1 MIIICLIL
9 SLLFLY
15 GFLRFNYT
23 RKNLIKLNE
32 KTKQQNEEL
41 AKANEI
47 LEAEFTELNIQ
58 RDTAERDLK
67 MLNTFIN
74 QSQDYLNRTQAN
86 TEQALQKHLEYY
98 CDALEQA
105 YKDAEDR
112 HDKAVAQLA
121 KAYQDFELKNKSL
134 MELEQHE
141 LDKLKATRRAA
152 LEAQI
157 REEEIKNKLEFYCL
171 TPKVVDINDIRTL
184 EGIKCQLNNPRIL
197 SMLIWSTYFQK
208 DMTTLCNRILGL
220 NTVTGIYKITN
231 QINNKCYIGQS
242 VDVSKRW
249 KDHAKCGLGI
259 DAPVGNKLY
268 KDMQEIG
275 IWNFSWELLET
286 CPREQLNEKEKYY
299 IELYQSQ
306 DFGYNSTKGNK

>member
-15 GFLRFNYT
+15 GFLRFNHA

-32 KTKQQNEEL
+32 NTKQQNEEL
-41 AKANEI
+41 AKVNEI

-67 MLNTFIN
+67 MLNACIN

-86 TEQALQKHLEYY
+86 TEQTLQKHLEYY

-121 KAYQDFELKNKSL
+121 KVYQDFELKNKHL
-134 MELEQHE
+134 IELEQH
-141 LDKLKATRRAA
+141 KLEKIKATRRAA

-157 REEEIKNKLEFYCL
+157 REEEIKNKIAAGNFNSF
-171 TPKVVDINDIRTL
+171 I
-184 EGIKCQLNNPRIL
+184 
-197 SMLIWSTYFQK
+197 
-208 DMTTLCNRILGL
+208 TTR
-220 NTVTGIYKITN
+220 
-231 QINNKCYIGQS
+231 S
-242 VDVSKRW
+242 SSKSFAR
-249 KDHAKCGLGI
+249 
-259 DAPVGNKLY
+259 
-268 KDMQEIG
+268 
-275 IWNFSWELLET
+275 
-286 CPREQLNEKEKYY
+286 
-299 IELYQSQ
+299 
-306 DFGYNSTKGNK
+306 